1 MGLPLYLRHII
12 DKYPRCMLPRPP
24 PCRRLFVDFNGMV
37 HEAAAA
43 TAEDAT
49 APKDDPEAYEAAI
62 IARTLEL
69 LQALAARVAP
79 TDLLYVA
86 VDGVPPAAKMMQQR
100 LRRYMAA
107 AGRAEG
113 SFDTNAITPGT
124 EFMDALNH
132 ALADLQQ
139 QQGGC
144 SGSGSDSAR
153 LVVVSDSAQPGEGE
167 TKIFRYMTDDP
178 GSSSSCESW
187 DLIHG
192 ADADLIVRAMLLD
205 ADDGPPVGV
214 LRPPQRAQDSTQVV
228 DVRALR
234 EAVCADMRPGCA
246 PGERGRVL
254 RDYVC
259 MLSLVGN
266 DFLPPLTYLHHK
278 PFAVPFLVR
287 VYADVVARAG
297 RWLVREG
304 GDIDWPCLGDM
315 LQRIADQENARV
327 AESHRRFMSEQRPVA
342 VARSGPPE
350 PHPADI
356 DLTLPGWRKQW
367 YRRLLNF
374 ADHVDGRHRA
384 TAPYLAGIEWTL
396 RYYCGSCSA
405 DGLATWYYP
414 FPYSPTALDLC
425 WQCRDLHGS
434 ALTGQ
439 GARAADMHPHLL
451 LALVLPPP
459 SFRRLLPSRYHALL
473 DDPALG
479 CACFYVDDFEVFTY
493 LKRYAWECVPNLPPI
508 DVDIVS
514 RAFDRLRRRNV
525 PSLSENDP
533 LQLGLQFRSI
543 LL

>member
-24 PCRRLFVDFNGMV
+24 PCRRLFVDFNGMI

-43 TAEDAT
+43 TAEDAD
-49 APKDDPEAYEAAI
+49 APRHDPEAYEAAI
-62 IARTLEL
+62 IAKTLQL

-107 AGRAEG
+107 ADSQSQPQREKP
-113 SFDTNAITPGT
+113 FDTNAITPGT
-124 EFMDALNH
+124 EFMETLNR
-132 ALADLQQ
+132 ALASLRF
-139 QQGGC
+139 
-144 SGSGSDSAR
+144 DSAR
-153 LVVVSDSAQPGEGE
+153 LVLVVSDSSQPGEGE
-167 TKIFRYMTDDP
+167 TKIFQYMTDGPAAGDATQR
-178 GSSSSCESW
+178 W

-205 ADDGPPVGV
+205 ADVGAAAVGV
-214 LRPPQRAQDSTQVV
+214 LRPPQQPQDSTQVV

-234 EAVCADMRPGCA
+234 EAVCADMRPGSA

-287 VYADVVARAG
+287 VYSDVVARGG
-297 RWLVREG
+297 RWLVSEAG
-304 GDIDWPCLGDM
+304 EIDWPCLGDM
-315 LQRIADQENARV
+315 LGRIADQENARV
-327 AESHRRFMSEQRPVA
+327 AESHRRFMSEQSPRSRSRPQPF
-342 VARSGPPE
+342 ARP

-396 RYYCGSCSA
+396 RYYCGA
-405 DGLATWYYP
+405 LELATWYYP

-425 WQCRDLHGS
+425 WQCRDLSGGS

-439 GARAADMHPHLL
+439 EGSRAGDMHPHLL

-514 RAFDRLRRRNV
+514 CAFDRLRRLHA
-525 PSLSENDP
+525 PSVRENDP
-533 LQLGLQFRSI
+533 TQHVLQLRRVVL
-543 LL
+543 